1 MEKKI
6 SLQDLADALASRKN
20 ISRREADTF
29 VRNFFECVTLCVV
42 DDKVL
47 KIKGLGTFKLI
58 EVASRESVNV
68 NTGERIVIPGHS
80 KVSFAPDTSLRD
92 QVNKPFA
99 DFQTV
104 ILNENT
110 PLDEMER
117 TEPVT
122 PLPVADFPEE
132 TDDEDDLD
140 ISVDEVSTVSDDVE
154 QAEEH
159 DDEDI
164 QSEATTEEV
173 KPVAADT
180 AAENVEPQAETATEV
195 HAVATV
201 PAAVSATA
209 TPAVQVVHK
218 GISPW
223 FALLYALV
231 TLLLMGLSYY
241 LGYSRILS
249 LNIQR
254 PKTEQ
259 TQVVRK
265 KANVSAAQQQKAAA
279 KPKPK
284 PSPTDL
290 YPQVPGGK
298 YLIVGTRR
306 VHIMRVGDSILKLA
320 VKEYGHKDFAQ
331 YIIVF
336 NQFPNPDVIS
346 VGAEVKIPEL
356 KENK

>member
-6 SLQDLADALASRKN
+6 SLQDLAEALAVRKN
-20 ISRREADTF
+20 ISKRDADVF
-29 VRNFFECVTLCVV
+29 VRNFFDCVTQSVV

-47 KIKGLGTFKLI
+47 KVKGLGTFKLI
-58 EVASRESVNV
+58 EVAPRESVNV
-68 NTGERIVIPGHS
+68 NTGERIVIPGHT
-80 KVSFAPDTSLRD
+80 KVSFAADASLRD

-110 PLDEMER
+110 PLADMER
-117 TEPVT
+117 TEPAT
-122 PLPVADFPEE
+122 PLPVADFPAE
-132 TDDEDDLD
+132 TDEDVADENDDVDAEVAAAEVLPAEGEEEEEEQPAAETEDAAPETEDD
-140 ISVDEVSTVSDDVE
+140 
-154 QAEEH
+154 
-159 DDEDI
+159 
-164 QSEATTEEV
+164 
-173 KPVAADT
+173 
-180 AAENVEPQAETATEV
+180 AAETDEPEAEGADEV
-195 HAVATV
+195 HAVAAV
-201 PAAVSATA
+201 PAVTTATA
-209 TPAVQVVHK
+209 PAVQVIHK

-223 FALLYALV
+223 FALVYALV
-231 TLLLMGLSYY
+231 TLALMGLSYY

-249 LNIQR
+249 LNVQR

-259 TQVVRK
+259 TQAAK
-265 KANVSAAQQQKAAA
+265 KNSQATAARPQQAAA

-298 YLIVGTRR
+298 YLIIGTRR
-306 VHIMRVGDSILKLA
+306 VHVMRVGDSILKLA
-320 VKEYGHKDFAQ
+320 VKEFGHKDFAQ